1 MDAFSW
7 FKTSYLIS
15 CINHKAITPGSKNRW
30 CVPKFI
36 NEKVFITSWLI
47 KPCFYSNLTMYQ
59 SIVYSSSIL
68 KWYFLKC
75 IIFWQNTSWYTPLRL
90 CITNIPIT
98 DQSCLNTLRL
108 FFRKSLWKLAQM
120 QYTTQL
126 ESNIRMDQY
135 SRLFVSIVLVLLFN
149 NLIEKQYIGRKSE

>member
-15 CINHKAITPGSKNRW
+15 CINHKAITPGSNNRW
-30 CVPKFI
+30 CIPKFI

-75 IIFWQNTSWYTPLRL
+75 IIFWQNTSWCTPLRL

-98 DQSCLNTLRL
+98 DQSCLNWYLTPFYQEILM
-108 FFRKSLWKLAQM
+108 KAGTEAIYDATGK
-120 QYTTQL
+120 QYTYGPIFSSIC
-126 ESNIRMDQY
+126 EH
-135 SRLFVSIVLVLLFN
+135 LFSFAF
-149 NLIEKQYIGRKSE
+149 